1 MLPLMP
7 RLSLGGWT
15 AHTLETGFLWLDGG
29 AMFGSVPKALWS
41 RTNPADDRNR
51 IRLAMRC
58 LLLEG
63 EGLRILVDDGLGDKF
78 PPRFGEI
85 FRIEQDEHTLERSL
99 AALGLGTEDV
109 TDVVLTHLH
118 FDHAGGSTRRSGD
131 RLVPRLPRARYYVQ
145 RKNWENAHAPNP
157 RERASYLA
165 ENYVPLMEASV
176 LTLWEGPQQP
186 WPGIELFT
194 ADGHTRGQQLV
205 RVSGGGETLYFV
217 ADLIPTASHVR
228 IPYVMGYDV
237 AAIETMAEK
246 RAVLERAC
254 RESAWICL
262 EHDPEVALARPA
274 AEDDDFGWRE
284 KVPAMNPGAAAAAA
298 SPAPVAAPAPAAP
311 TKAPSPGPA
320 AAAAGRG

>member
-1 MLPLMP
+1 MP
-7 RLSLGGWT
+7 RLALGAWT

-29 AMFGSVPKALWS
+29 SMFGSVPKALWN
-41 RTNPADDRNR
+41 RTNPADEKNR

-63 EGLRILVDDGLGDKF
+63 EGRRILVDDGVGDKF
-78 PPRFGEI
+78 TPRFGEI
-85 FRIEQDEHTLERSL
+85 YRIELEPHTLERSL
-99 AALGLGTEDV
+99 ESLGLAPDDI

-131 RLVPRLPRARYYVQ
+131 RLVPRLPRARYHVQ
-145 RKNWENAHAPNP
+145 RRNWENASAPNP
-157 RERASYLA
+157 RERASYLP
-165 ENYVPLMEASV
+165 ENFMPLLEAGV
-176 LTLWEGPQQP
+176 VTLWDGPQRP

-228 IPYVMGYDV
+228 IPFVMGYDM

-246 RAVLERAC
+246 RALLERAC
-254 RESAWICL
+254 RENAWICL
-262 EHDPEVALARPA
+262 EHDPETALARPA
-274 AEDDDFGWRE
+274 PEGDDFGWRE
-284 KVPAMNPGAAAAAA
+284 EVAAGT
-298 SPAPVAAPAPAAP
+298 APVAARPAGSV
-311 TKAPSPGPA
+311 TPS
-320 AAAAGRG
+320 